1 MQLVTP
7 GIGLIF
13 WMTLSFGILFLI
25 LKKFAWKPILE
36 MLAEREKSI
45 ETALNAAEKAKEE
58 LRELNT
64 INEKL
69 LKEAKVERDNMLKEA
84 REMKEQ
90 IIKEAKD
97 KAKAEADKLISN
109 AHESIRSE
117 KSAAINELK
126 QTVANLSIE
135 IAEKILR
142 SELTNEERQKALT
155 SGLIN
160 DIKLN

>member
-7 GIGLIF
+7 GIGLVF

-45 ETALNAAEKAKEE
+45 ESALNAAEKAKEE

-84 REMKEQ
+84 RELKEQ

-97 KAKAEADKLISN
+97 KAKAEADKLIASAN
-109 AHESIRSE
+109 ETIRSE

-142 SELTNEERQKALT
+142 SELTSEEKQKALT
-155 SGLIN
+155 SDLIN

>member
-7 GIGLIF
+7 GIGLVF

-25 LKKFAWKPILE
+25 LKKFAWKPILG

-45 ETALNAAEKAKEE
+45 SDALNAAEKAKEE

-64 INEKL
+64 INDKL
-69 LKEAKVERDNMLKEA
+69 IKEAKIERDNMMKEA

-97 KAKAEADKLISN
+97 KAKVEADKMISN
-109 AHESIRSE
+109 AHDAIQAE
-117 KSAAINELK
+117 KHAAIAEVK
-126 QTVANLSIE
+126 HTVAKLSIE
-135 IAEKILR
+135 IAERILK
-142 SELTNEERQKALT
+142 SELSNDEKQKALT
-155 SGLIN
+155 SNLLN
-160 DIKLN
+160 EIKLN